1 MLDAFITGLLQV
13 FTWPTLPLMFMG
25 IAIGFA
31 VGILP
36 GLGGVVALALMLP
49 FTYDMSPVSAF
60 AFLLGMMAI
69 AGTTGDI
76 TSILFG
82 VPGESISAAMVVDGH
97 PMAKN
102 GEAGRALGA
111 ALMSS
116 LIGAVVGAFL
126 LAAAIPV
133 VRPIV
138 LSFGSPEFF
147 AIALLGIVFI
157 AAVSGGNVLKGLIAG
172 GVGLFL
178 SMVGLD
184 ELSGMERYTFG
195 RLELWDGISLVAVTT
210 GIFGLPEIIDLWR
223 RGTGIA
229 HNSVANVSGVREGIL
244 DAFRHWG
251 LTLRASALGTIAG
264 IIPGLGASLG
274 QWLAYAHAVQS
285 SPDRDRFGKGDV
297 RGVLAPGAANNSS
310 LGGGLIPTI
319 AFGVPGNVVFA
330 ILLGAFLIQGLVPG
344 PAMLTTHLALTF
356 SFTWI
361 VVITNFIAVAIC
373 FLFINQLVK
382 ITELRGSLIVPP
394 VVVLIFL
401 GGYVD
406 AKSWF
411 VMFITLAAGALGY
424 LMERMDWPR
433 PPLILGLVLGS
444 LIEKNFFTA
453 YQAYEMQFLTRPIV
467 LIVFV
472 IAFCIAFWPLIQRL
486 RGRGRMQIGTT
497 AIVPA
502 LSDALACVLI
512 AAAVGWAIW
521 EAQQWPFDARIF
533 PELFGAILLFLVF
546 ILFGTIGF
554 RVLLLPRLLG
564 PAASWVGAGGQ
575 QSAVLA
581 AENTVHLEA
590 GAANPDGWSTGTI
603 RRELIMMVWCVIFAI
618 IISLTGFKLG
628 GALATFLF
636 LIFIARESWLIVG
649 SLTVGTYIFFVLTG
663 DLLNLAKLSPGLIV
677 DWLGINSIEGSIIDF
692 LKRVITR

>member
-1 MLDAFITGLLQV
+1 MVEAFISGLLQV

-25 IAIGFA
+25 IAIGFV

-49 FTYDMSPVSAF
+49 FTYDMSAVSAF
-60 AFLLGMMAI
+60 AFLLGMLAI

-82 VPGESISAAMVVDGH
+82 VPGELISAAMVVDGH

-111 ALMSS
+111 AFMSS
-116 LIGAVVGAFL
+116 LIGAIVGALL
-126 LAAAIPV
+126 LAAAIPI
-133 VRPIV
+133 VRPVV

-147 AIALLGIVFI
+147 AVALLGMMFI
-157 AAVSGGNVLKGLIAG
+157 AAVSGQNVLKGLIAG

-178 SMVGLD
+178 AMIGLD

-210 GIFGLPEIIDLWR
+210 GIFGLPEITDLWR

-229 HNSVANVSGVREGIL
+229 KTSVANVGGVRDGVI
-244 DAFRHWG
+244 DAFRYWG
-251 LTLRASALGTIAG
+251 LTLRSSAIGTFAG

-285 SPDRDRFGKGDV
+285 SRDRTRFGRGDV
-297 RGVLAPGAANNSS
+297 RGVLGPGAANNSS

-319 AFGVPGNVVFA
+319 AFGVPGNVAFA

-344 PAMLTTHLALTF
+344 PEMPTKHLALTF

-361 VVITNFIAVAIC
+361 VVLTNFVAVAIC
-373 FLFINQLVK
+373 FLFIKQMVK
-382 ITELRGSLIVPP
+382 ITELRSALIVPP
-394 VVVLIFL
+394 VLVLIFL

-411 VMFITLAAGALGY
+411 VMFITLAAGVLGY
-424 LMERMDWPR
+424 AMERLEWPR

-444 LIEKNFFTA
+444 LIEKNFFTS
-453 YQAYEMQFLTRPIV
+453 YQAYGIEFLRRPIV
-467 LIVFV
+467 LIVLV
-472 IAFCIAFWPLIQRL
+472 IGLLIAFWPVVQWIRAGNRSKL
-486 RGRGRMQIGTT
+486 
-497 AIVPA
+497 ASVASVPP
-502 LSDALACVLI
+502 LYDLI
-512 AAAVGWAIW
+512 ACILIACTIGWAVW
-521 EAQQWPFDARIF
+521 EARSWQFEAKIF
-533 PELFGAILLFLVF
+533 PQVFGAALLALLTLMLILTGARVAALRHRTGQWISDGATITAANTDVSYLGGEPLSAEENRRTKIMMIWCMVF
-546 ILFGTIGF
+546 ALIIGF
-554 RVLLLPRLLG
+554 L
-564 PAASWVGAGGQ
+564 
-575 QSAVLA
+575 
-581 AENTVHLEA
+581 
-590 GAANPDGWSTGTI
+590 
-603 RRELIMMVWCVIFAI
+603 
-618 IISLTGFKLG
+618 GFKIG

-636 LIFIARESWLIVG
+636 LLLVARENWKVIIGLSA
-649 SLTVGTYIFFVLTG
+649 GTYLFFVLTG
-663 DLLNLAKLSPGLIV
+663 DLLKSGKTFARAGRGLGGRR
-677 DWLGINSIEGSIIDF
+677 DD
-692 LKRVITR
+692 